1 MKYIPYT
8 CLLFLFLVNSL
19 AGIAQKKTEYT
30 FPDDVVADTAKK
42 SFVKQFNQGQI
53 LYNISCAQCHNMKD
67 AKNKL
72 VIPDFSLPQ
81 LMDYEMRLY
90 PQHAEKLSDTFVTD
104 VEMNKIILFL
114 RYKKKTGVTVTPK
127 SVL

>member
-1 MKYIPYT
+1 MKHIPYT
-8 CLLFLFLVNSL
+8 LILFFLFNSL
-19 AGIAQKKTEYT
+19 AGNSQKKAEFTYPE
-30 FPDDVVADTAKK
+30 DMVADTAKK

-67 AKNKL
+67 AKNKI

-90 PQHAEKLSDTFVTD
+90 PQHAEKLSDTFVSD

-114 RYKKKTGVTVTPK
+114 RYKKKSGITVMPK